1 MITIWGM
8 RCSVIWNCAK
18 LTGSSGRGSSVMIL
32 YYLFRKEK
40 SPTIGEKVGMLN
52 VASFIRNFKQQ
63 TGLAPGQY
71 RSLHTANKAGFEG
84 M

>member
-1 MITIWGM
+1 
-8 RCSVIWNCAK
+8 
-18 LTGSSGRGSSVMIL
+18 MIL

-52 VASFIRNFKQQ
+52 VSSFIRNFKQQ
-63 TGLAPGQY
+63 TGLTPGQY

-84 M
+84 MQWVTSVLRCKVDNVFT